1 MSRTIYKAAIVFF
14 FVSSISLRGLS
25 QSIDFPDW
33 DGSVVFDLI
42 ASQEPVRPGD
52 RLELAVVVE
61 IDNGY
66 HLYGPKERKP
76 SRTEIYL
83 HAQHLSSE
91 EPLFPPVVRRDLS
104 GLGEYDLYEGKISI
118 RIPVTTLDTA
128 AESSEIPVRIE
139 IKYQVCTDS
148 ACSPP
153 NSKVLSL
160 SLPTADKEFPVKHL
174 RGDIFTAKD
183 TP

>member
-1 MSRTIYKAAIVFF
+1 MSRTIWKHAVVFL
-14 FVSSISLRGLS
+14 FVSSISLHGVS
-25 QSIDFPDW
+25 QQIAFPDW

-61 IDNGY
+61 IENGY
-66 HLYGPKERKP
+66 HLYGPEERKP

-83 HAQHLSSE
+83 HAQHLRAE
-91 EPLFPPVVRRDLS
+91 KPVFPPVVRRDLS
-104 GLGEYDLYEGKISI
+104 GLGEYDLYEGMLSI
-118 RIPVTTLDTA
+118 RIPVTSLDAA
-128 AESSEIPVRIE
+128 AEISEIPVRVE

-160 SLPTADKEFPVKHL
+160 SLPTADKGFPVKQL
-174 RGDIFTAKD
+174 RRDVFAAKD
-183 TP
+183 PP

>member
-1 MSRTIYKAAIVFF
+1 MSRTSWKPAVVCLFF
-14 FVSSISLRGLS
+14 LSISLHGFS
-25 QSIDFPDW
+25 QQIEFPDW
-33 DGSVVFDLI
+33 DGAVVFDLI
-42 ASQEPVRPGD
+42 VSQEPVRPGD

-61 IDNGY
+61 IEDGY
-66 HLYGPKERKP
+66 HLYGPEERKP

-83 HAQHLSSE
+83 HAQHLRSE
-91 EPLFPPVVRRDLS
+91 EPLFPPVVRRDLL

-128 AESSEIPVRIE
+128 LEGSEIPARVE

-160 SLPTADKEFPVKHL
+160 SLPTAGKGVPVKHL
-174 RGDIFTAKD
+174 RGDVFAAKD
-183 TP
+183 PP